1 MCTSKIKPPS
11 PKKGTQCNKGWLVN
25 HLHRIDSVSISV
37 IMNTPNTL
45 AGIMSR
51 LCCQQSEGGRFE
63 FHTVTPAASG
73 LKMPCKTHSKNHWL
87 ASHHNPNNSPAAQ
100 LSTTKGGIITPTHS
114 QMRSDVVFYVCSF
127 PSLTKP
133 TLPHA
138 TEFTGSSRAG
148 RGCECT
154 ACHIR
159 SLLSVER
166 GPIPRHT
173 LSVLER
179 LSRQL
184 H

>member
-1 MCTSKIKPPS
+1 
-11 PKKGTQCNKGWLVN
+11 
-25 HLHRIDSVSISV
+25 
-37 IMNTPNTL
+37 
-45 AGIMSR
+45 MSR
-51 LCCQQSEGGRFE
+51 LCCQQSEGERFE

-173 LSVLER
+173 LSVPQWF
-179 LSRQL
+179 SRFSSFKSWRDWAIISTRKKHCFTMVPHAQANNPL
-184 H
+184 NVNTPR